1 MVRCEKQMYRKGA
14 EAEID
19 VIDLMGNEAVRKTRV
34 VKNYRIP
41 KLDDDLRKSRTR
53 KEARL
58 LNAVKEL
65 GILTPFIEYL
75 DLMKGVIVMEYV
87 KGCRLKDFIDGI
99 AEGDGAGQDKL
110 LEAVMTRIGID
121 VGKMHANGITHGD
134 LTTSNMLFYEKD
146 AEELRRIA
154 GNGQTVNPAHIPVY
168 FIDLSLGERK
178 AILEHMGE
186 DLDVFFKAFEST
198 HPALM
203 DYAVNFWNGY
213 ASANSRAEEVK
224 ERLAEIK
231 KRARYR

>member
-1 MVRCEKQMYRKGA
+1 MYRKGA

-19 VIDLMGNEAVRKTRV
+19 LIDLMGDEAVRKTRV

-41 KLDDDLRKSRTR
+41 ELDDDLRKSRTR

-58 LNAVKEL
+58 LNMVNEL
-65 GILTPFIEYL
+65 GILSPFIEYV
-75 DLMKGVIVMEYV
+75 DLNKGIIVMEYV
-87 KGCRLKDFIDGI
+87 KGCRLKDFIESI
-99 AEGDGAGQDKL
+99 APGDGGGREKV
-110 LEAVMTRIGID
+110 LEAVMTRVGVD

-146 AEELRRIA
+146 AEELRRIIE
-154 GNGQTVNPAHIPVY
+154 NGEAADPANIPVY
-168 FIDLSLGERK
+168 FIDISLGERK
-178 AILEHMGE
+178 AILENMGE

-198 HPALM
+198 HPAHM
-203 DYAVNFWNGY
+203 EYVDNFWAGY
-213 ASANSRAEEVK
+213 ASANPEVELVK

>member
-1 MVRCEKQMYRKGA
+1 MGA

-19 VIDLMGNEAVRKTRV
+19 VIDLMGEEAVRKTRV
-34 VKNYRIP
+34 VKNYRLP
-41 KLDDDLRKSRTR
+41 ELDDDLRKSRTR

-58 LNAVKEL
+58 INEVKEL

-75 DLMKGVIVMEYV
+75 DLNKGVIVMEYV

-99 AEGDGAGQDKL
+99 APGDDTGQEKL
-110 LEAVMTRIGID
+110 LESVMTKIGID
-121 VGKMHANGITHGD
+121 VGKMHSNGITHGD
-134 LTTSNMLFYEKD
+134 LTTSNMLFYGED
-146 AEELRRIA
+146 AEELRKMA
-154 GNGQTVNPAHIPVY
+154 GKGESIDPMNIPVY

-178 AILEHMGE
+178 AILENMGE

-203 DYAVNFWNGY
+203 EYANNFWVGY
-213 ASANSRAEEVK
+213 TSANPEVEKVK

>member
-1 MVRCEKQMYRKGA
+1 MYRQGA

-19 VIDLMGNEAVRKTRV
+19 VINLMCEEAVRKTRV

-41 KLDDDLRKSRTR
+41 QLDDELRKTRTR

-75 DLMKGVIVMEYV
+75 DLNKGVIVMEYI

-99 AEGDGAGQDKL
+99 IPEDGMGQHKL
-110 LEAVMTRIGID
+110 LGAVMAKIGMD

-146 AEELRRIA
+146 AEELRRTA
-154 GNGQTVNPAHIPVY
+154 GKEETVDPADIPVY

-178 AILEHMGE
+178 AILENMGE

-203 DYAVNFWNGY
+203 EYTDNFWRGY
-213 ASANSRAEEVK
+213 ASRNPGVEQVK